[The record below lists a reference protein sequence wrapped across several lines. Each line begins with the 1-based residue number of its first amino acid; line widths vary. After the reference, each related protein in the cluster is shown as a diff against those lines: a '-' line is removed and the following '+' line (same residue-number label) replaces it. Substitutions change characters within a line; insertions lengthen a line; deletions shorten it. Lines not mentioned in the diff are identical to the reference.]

1 MTFKFDLAHP
11 YSRYGLVAALLQKQI
26 QPDELSDE
34 EIHEVLAQAIETGLN
49 HFRLTT
55 TDDPAVSDSLR
66 FMNVPLVELQR
77 DAKLI
82 QSAGLAAQGKYL
94 APSIV
99 TTDGDAKGSYDNAI
113 AIVEGLRGEKDLQ
126 SDFVFSRSFAP
137 TTAKINNG
145 KSSQSPP
152 KGSLLEAACSA
163 ITTLTPNKPAAWIE
177 GRNTVIVPDLPLD
190 ELRDFIELFESMMM
204 SKMDGDLYEAKLKKL
219 TPDQANKKPIKR
231 KKKSDS
237 EGEAKAKSE
246 YRRPRIFNGN
256 YPFAPRQ
263 AAFGAAGLLAAIGR
277 WGVEAKQR
285 DWAEKVLTAIAGTK
299 ERAGKPLY
307 IVSYDDISQAQ
318 FTHHIVGLASA
329 GELSRII
336 DALTFDTQI
345 LSEIEGGRRF
355 DSPTYKL
362 FYLMASRFLQLFTR
376 AAFRDFLTARAEY
389 APAIKSLFEV
399 YFMQERKIPKDIVE
413 SARELGQWL
422 NRTAYFVANTE
433 IEVGTQDRESKI
445 QREKARILVV
455 LESSARSAKS
465 PQDMLDRVMTQAHR
479 LLQQDAPPGATRFM
493 GATMSGEIPSED
505 ALHLLVS
512 YLRLR
517 SEKAEKLELKEEG
530 GFLTITP
537 TMSLTAI
544 YEPAEEGGYI
554 GYVAELPGA
563 NTQGETLEETREN
576 LADAVKLVLEA
587 NREEAERRSA
597 NSDKV
602 KRERII
608 LRAA

>member
-1 MTFKFDLAHP
+1 MTSKFDLAHP
-11 YSRYGLVAALLQKQI
+11 YSRYGLATALLQKQI
-26 QPDELSDE
+26 QPDELNDA

-49 HFRLTT
+49 HFRLMT
-55 TDDPAVSDSLR
+55 TDDPAVTDSLR

-94 APSIV
+94 TPSIV

-177 GRNTVIVPDLPLD
+177 GRNTIIVPDLPLD

-204 SKMDGDLYEAKLKKL
+204 SKIDGDLYEAKLKKL
-219 TPDQANKKPIKR
+219 APDHANKKPVKR

-237 EGEAKAKSE
+237 EGEAKVKSE

-285 DWAEKVLTAIAGTK
+285 GWAEKVLTAIAGTE

-336 DALTFDTQI
+336 DGLTFDTQI
-345 LSEIEGGRRF
+345 LSEIEGGRCF
-355 DSPTYKL
+355 DSPAYKL

-376 AAFRDFLTARAEY
+376 AAFRDFLSTRAEY
-389 APAIKSLFEV
+389 SPALKPLFEV
-399 YFMQERKIPKDIVE
+399 YFMQATKIPKDIVE
-413 SARELGQWL
+413 SVRELGQWL
-422 NRTAYFVANTE
+422 NRTAYFVADSE
-433 IEVGTQDRESKI
+433 IKPDAPDRKAKV
-445 QREKARILVV
+445 QKEKAKILVEF
-455 LESSARSAKS
+455 ESAAMSAKT
-465 PQDMLDRVMTQAHR
+465 PQDMLHRISTRAGR
-479 LLQQDAPPGATRFM
+479 LLQQDAPAKATRYM
-493 GATMSGEIPSED
+493 DATASGEIEPQD
-505 ALHLLVS
+505 ALHLLVA

-517 SEKAEKLELKEEG
+517 SEK
-530 GFLTITP
+530 TD
-537 TMSLTAI
+537 
-544 YEPAEEGGYI
+544 
-554 GYVAELPGA
+554 
-563 NTQGETLEETREN
+563 R
-576 LADAVKLVLEA
+576 LEA
-587 NREEAERRSA
+587 DGKVASQVND
-597 NSDKV
+597 SDFKAV
-602 KRERII
+602 ES
-608 LRAA
+608 